1 MQLLFD
7 ENLSSRLVTAL
18 ADVYPD
24 SIHVRDVGLTGA
36 TDDAIWAYAREHGLL
51 IVSKDTDFYQ
61 RSVLYGP
68 PPKVVGVRVGNSSTR
83 VIADLLRAAAPVLL
97 RFASDPESAFLP
109 LHLSTDPS

>member
-7 ENLSSRLVTAL
+7 ENLSPRLVTDL
-18 ADVYPD
+18 ADMYPN

-36 TDDAIWAYAREHGLL
+36 TDAAIWAYARDHRFL

-83 VIADLLRAAAPVLL
+83 AIADLLRVAAPVLH
-97 RFASDPESAFLP
+97 RFAADADSGFLP
-109 LHLSTDPS
+109 LPLSMDPR